1 MEQSNKLEELIKT
14 SKNKEELRDSIKEAG
29 IELSDEEM
37 DAVAGGFQSG
47 DPYDDRYWREGII
60 RERQR

>member
-1 MEQSNKLEELIKT
+1 MERSNKLEELIKT

-37 DAVAGGFQSG
+37 DAVAGGGMADPAG
-47 DPYDDRYWREGII
+47 DRAGGRPNVINEI
-60 RERQR
+60 

>member
-1 MEQSNKLEELIKT
+1 MNQSHNPKEQDRASKFQEEQLN
-14 SKNKEELRDSIKEAG
+14 SLKEAG